1 MPEVSWSWGTGS
13 DLGWFAGG
21 DSAFADSGGGPQT
34 GDMSPVSV
42 SGIGAFVREQR
53 EQARLTVAQLAQAA
67 GLPSSTLAQLER
79 GVRKPS
85 AEMLQQIAR
94 GLQASAEVLYDQGAI
109 VAAAPDGTGITGVRE
124 SVLADPGLSARQK
137 QMLLEVYESLRKQ
150 TAQAA
155 SDEAERPAA
164 GGPGADQ
171 PSPNGPSNAGS
182 G

>member
-1 MPEVSWSWGTGS
+1 
-13 DLGWFAGG
+13 
-21 DSAFADSGGGPQT
+21 
-34 GDMSPVSV
+34 MSPVSV
-42 SGIGAFVREQR
+42 SGIGSFLREQR

-67 GLPSSTLAQLER
+67 GLPSSYLVQLER

-85 AEMLQQIAR
+85 AEVLQQIAR

-109 VAAAPDGTGITGVRE
+109 VAAAPDGPGDSGIPGVRE
-124 SVLADPGLSARQK
+124 SVLADPGLTARQK

-155 SDEAERPAA
+155 AA
-164 GGPGADQ
+164 GAEPGAGDRPGADEPPRND
-171 PSPNGPSNAGS
+171 PSPAGS